1 MGYATFAG
9 SPKNLIKSSDIG
21 NGQIELSHLA
31 PALYSEI
38 RKIAL
43 HNHSGVNSRK
53 LDLKNMTGDFGVTGF
68 QLWSS
73 DGTKRYQV
81 TVDASLNAFVLTIL

>member
-53 LDLKNMTGDFGVTGF
+53 LELKNLMGDFGTLGF
-68 QLWSS
+68 NMYSS
-73 DGTKRYQV
+73 DGTKRYAV
-81 TVDASLNAFVLTIL
+81 TIDSSLNALVLTLL